1 MLKIMRLPPDMSYS
15 GLIIPAQIRILSP
28 LKDLDHPVGTGD
40 LSGVW
45 KALGPKTAFS
55 TAL

>member
-1 MLKIMRLPPDMSYS
+1 MSYS